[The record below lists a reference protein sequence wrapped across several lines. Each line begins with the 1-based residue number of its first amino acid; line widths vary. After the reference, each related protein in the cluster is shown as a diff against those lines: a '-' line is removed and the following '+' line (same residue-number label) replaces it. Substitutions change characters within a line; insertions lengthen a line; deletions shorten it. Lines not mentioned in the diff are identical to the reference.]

1 VSKLYLVTGGAG
13 FIGSNLV
20 DALVARGDRVRVL
33 DDFST
38 GRRENLAAQPGVE
51 VVEGDLRDAAVVRR
65 AVAKVDGVFHQA
77 ALRSVPRS
85 VDDPLSSNQVNVTGT
100 LVLLLACRDA
110 GVQRVVY
117 ASSCSVYGDDPALPK
132 VETLPTR
139 PISPYAIS
147 KLAAEH
153 YCQTFA
159 RLYGLE
165 TVSLRYFN
173 VFGPRQSPFSQYAA
187 VVPLFVTAI
196 AAGRPVQIHG
206 DGSQIRAWT
215 YVTDMVEGVLLG
227 LEHPDAVGQAFNLN
241 GTTQDVVIPASGSL
255 DVGLSAGFTVDAW
268 INHTTN
274 AQFGPIAEWRATLMR
289 VTDFRQALVDMDI
302 SRDLPNTIAME
313 PSSDDTLTLKD
324 LEMWLRGGRPD
335 PPRTTTS
342 ASDRHLRPARG
353 RDYRPSRR
361 GHTAIPNRC
370 RQSSSDDDRW

>member
-65 AVAKVDGVFHQA
+65 AVAGVDGVFHQA

-110 GVQRVVY
+110 GVRRVVY
-117 ASSCSVYGDDPALPK
+117 ASSSSVYGDDPALPK

-139 PISPYAIS
+139 PVSPYAIS

-173 VFGPRQSPFSQYAA
+173 VFGPRQNPESKYSA
-187 VVPLFVTAI
+187 VIPRFLAQALAGEPLEV
-196 AAGRPVQIHG
+196 HG
-206 DGSQIRAWT
+206 DGEQSRDFT
-215 YVTDMVEGVLLG
+215 YIDNVVEGNLRAMAAPGVSGEVFNIACGTRHSLIAIADAIADFLGRQLPRAHTGPRAGDVRHTLADITKAERLLG
-227 LEHPDAVGQAFNLN
+227 YRPKVDFATGMRRTCEYFVARFGQDGAGPGKQAAAPRRRRLRAGVSHP
-241 GTTQDVVIPASGSL
+241 
-255 DVGLSAGFTVDAW
+255 SARRTA
-268 INHTTN
+268 
-274 AQFGPIAEWRATLMR
+274 
-289 VTDFRQALVDMDI
+289 
-302 SRDLPNTIAME
+302 
-313 PSSDDTLTLKD
+313 K
-324 LEMWLRGGRPD
+324 RPR
-335 PPRTTTS
+335 PRT
-342 ASDRHLRPARG
+342 AR
-353 RDYRPSRR
+353 RR
-361 GHTAIPNRC
+361 
-370 RQSSSDDDRW
+370 